1 MLASGG
7 GCLGEP
13 LDLMLA
19 RGHVDH
25 AGLVPGGLDAAG
37 AERRADC
44 CEVLAAQPEE
54 RVDFVRPPRQPVL
67 ESVTQRSLY
76 EAAVT
81 TTRTPPTAVALE
93 EHDALV
99 RRRQEGRPETGE
111 PAADDRQV
119 APGLAL
125 ERRERLRRDWRVEP
139 EDALLGIGQ
148 RAAQALRS
156 QSSTSAAC
164 PSGGKTG

>member
-1 MLASGG
+1 VA
-7 GCLGEP
+7 
-13 LDLMLA
+13 
-19 RGHVDH
+19 
-25 AGLVPGGLDAAG
+25 
-37 AERRADC
+37 
-44 CEVLAAQPEE
+44 
-54 RVDFVRPPRQPVL
+54 
-67 ESVTQRSLY
+67 QRSLH

-81 TTRTPPTAVALE
+81 TTRTPPAAVALE

-111 PAADDRQV
+111 TAADDRQV

-125 ERRERLRRDWRVEP
+125 ERRERLGRDWRVEP
-139 EDALLGIGQ
+139 EDALLGIGE

-164 PSGGKTG
+164 ASGGKTG